1 MKLHTI
7 KPQFGILS
15 DLESIQ
21 SKITWLNKKIATNKE
36 RRETVRKDIVN
47 TEQQLRGQIRKING
61 KLALQKESIDK
72 YVKCK
77 KQNCEGEIGYQ
88 LMQDFLDIIQREE
101 RNFNV
106 TIGNLSTVK
115 KCFKERQQAYQQ
127 MMQNNSD
134 EECYSMHPRNSQPGI

>member
-1 MKLHTI
+1 MNYTI
-7 KPQFGILS
+7 LLQTVVILLLYIQKTKQN

-88 LMQDFLDIIQREE
+88 LMQGLYFL
-101 RNFNV
+101 
-106 TIGNLSTVK
+106 
-115 KCFKERQQAYQQ
+115 
-127 MMQNNSD
+127 
-134 EECYSMHPRNSQPGI
+134 